1 MRNFLEF
8 FFKISHIF
16 FTIRV
21 SVTNKE
27 KQSADGE
34 TIVVKNR
41 LSVSLL
47 EIGEAD
53 TRHEQKLPA
62 VVLLHVE
69 D

>member
-1 MRNFLEF
+1 MPAY
-8 FFKISHIF
+8 FFKI
-16 FTIRV
+16 RV
-21 SVTNKE
+21 NAANRE
-27 KQSADGE
+27 KQIADGK
-34 TIVVKNR
+34 TIVVKNS

>member
-8 FFKISHIF
+8 FLKISHIF

-21 SVTNKE
+21 SVTNKY

-47 EIGEAD
+47 EIG
-53 TRHEQKLPA
+53 
-62 VVLLHVE
+62 
-69 D
+69 